1 MFTTERACSSFA
13 VPDIDEA
20 VAFYRDTLGLDVT
33 VWEEMGGGFT
43 FKLPSGG
50 TVFVYPKEDHQPAVF
65 TILNFG
71 VDDVDAAVD
80 DLNARGVV
88 TKIYTDPDY
97 GTDEKGIA
105 RGFMGGPDIAWFRDP
120 AGNVISVGVMTSQM
134 MGE

>member
-1 MFTTERACSSFA
+1 MFTTERAYSSFA

-97 GTDEKGIA
+97 GTDEKGISH
-105 RGFMGGPDIAWFRDP
+105 GFMDGPDMAWFRDP
-120 AGNVISVGVMTSQM
+120 AGNVISVGVMTSKM